1 YSLKDAIATEELKPP
16 QGFTAVQLGDIAEI
30 NVGLSKN
37 KVGLNDAPSQ
47 EGLRLI
53 NARNIRA
60 DGNLNINDAAKITIT
75 NRDDVSSIKA
85 LSDFQLR
92 PGDILIT
99 AISSELRLALW
110 PT

>member
-1 YSLKDAIATEELKPP
+1 
-16 QGFTAVQLGDIAEI
+16 
-30 NVGLSKN
+30 GLSKN
-37 KVGLNDAPSQ
+37 KVGLSDAASQ
-47 EGLRLI
+47 EGLPLI

-75 NRDDVSSIKA
+75 NSDDVSSIKA

-92 PGDILIT
+92 PNDILLT

-110 PT
+110 PAELSQPAVFSSSLIRVRVRASAPWKSEDVF